1 MNLDIYI
8 YIYNIYINYCMNLL
22 IFLKNFIL
30 GRRGS
35 SIYYLGLGSVTI
47 NLEDLQLRLKLYGWT
62 KHCFAI

>member
-1 MNLDIYI
+1 
-8 YIYNIYINYCMNLL
+8 MNLL

-62 KHCFAI
+62 KHCFAL